1 MTFLQPF
8 VLWGLLL
15 GFLPILIHLFNRL
28 RHRKLPWAA
37 MMFLRMAN
45 RKSTKYAKVRQWL
58 VLLFRMLA
66 VMALVVALSRP
77 LAGGW
82 IKGMMSGKPDVIL
95 IIIDRSASMGAQSG
109 EKTRLERALNVM
121 IDSAKSYGEGVRL
134 VVMEHTDQRPREV
147 KGGVE
152 ALKNVVG
159 KGVTDTAADIPTLL
173 ESAAD
178 WFKETNPGIG
188 EIWIASDLQASNW
201 DPSAEVRWRQLSSKL
216 DALPQ
221 SVRVRLMAMDEETPA
236 NVSVRLKSV
245 ARQRVA
251 DRVELVLQLE
261 LSRGAALAGEVDLAV
276 FVEGEENG
284 ETISLEGAT
293 HVHELRFP
301 LRKGDQSGWGYV
313 ELVDK
318 EDGNAQDNVAYFV
331 YGEPVKAKTAVVGN
345 LDLFPTQFLHLAA
358 APDSTNTNQVSEVI
372 PPADT
377 EERTWTDYAMVLWQD
392 KLPQGDSAEKLS
404 QYLKAG
410 GLVVFFPNQA
420 PDEVRFNGLGWGAL
434 KRYEDNGKQFETWQ
448 QLVAAENDQEH
459 LGLRITSY
467 TDNEGPLQRTEEGLY
482 LPVDDLRVNQ
492 RRAIEGDG
500 LIQAAF
506 EDGVPW
512 LMAKTVGRGQ
522 VVFCGTQPSDAWSSL
537 TEGLVLVPMLQRL
550 LSQGEAMLSGRFV
563 QGHMLSAGDDR
574 ANEGERWVSEEV
586 GKGSAKDFNSQA
598 GVYRMGQRIV
608 AVNRPEREDLSPALE
623 EDSVRELFGEV
634 PVALAQEKAQGG
646 ASDDPKEIWQWFLVA
661 MAMAL
666 LIEGI
671 LILPK
676 GADERVEIQT
686 TASGKV
692 AAKGGV

>member
-1 MTFLQPF
+1 
-8 VLWGLLL
+8 
-15 GFLPILIHLFNRL
+15 
-28 RHRKLPWAA
+28 
-37 MMFLRMAN
+37 
-45 RKSTKYAKVRQWL
+45 
-58 VLLFRMLA
+58 
-66 VMALVVALSRP
+66 
-77 LAGGW
+77 
-82 IKGMMSGKPDVIL
+82 
-95 IIIDRSASMGAQSG
+95 
-109 EKTRLERALNVM
+109 
-121 IDSAKSYGEGVRL
+121 
-134 VVMEHTDQRPREV
+134 
-147 KGGVE
+147 
-152 ALKNVVG
+152 
-159 KGVTDTAADIPTLL
+159 
-173 ESAAD
+173 
-178 WFKETNPGIG
+178 
-188 EIWIASDLQASNW
+188 
-201 DPSAEVRWRQLSSKL
+201 
-216 DALPQ
+216 
-221 SVRVRLMAMDEETPA
+221 
-236 NVSVRLKSV
+236 
-245 ARQRVA
+245 
-251 DRVELVLQLE
+251 
-261 LSRGAALAGEVDLAV
+261 
-276 FVEGEENG
+276 
-284 ETISLEGAT
+284 
-293 HVHELRFP
+293 
-301 LRKGDQSGWGYV
+301 V

-331 YGEPVKAKTAVVGN
+331 YGEPVKAKTAVVGTP
-345 LDLFPTQFLHLAA
+345 DLFPTQFLNLAA
-358 APDSTNTNQVSEVI
+358 APDPANTNQVSEVI
-372 PPADT
+372 PPGGT
-377 EERTWTDYAMVLWQD
+377 EGRVWTDYAMVLWQD
-392 KLPQGDSAEKLS
+392 KLPQGDLAEKLT
-404 QYLKAG
+404 QYVKAG
-410 GLVVFFPNQA
+410 GLVVCFPNQA

-459 LGLRITSY
+459 LGFKITSY

-586 GKGSAKDFNSQA
+586 GEGSAKDFNSQA
-598 GVYRMGQRIV
+598 GVYRMGQRLV
-608 AVNRPEREDLSPALE
+608 AVNRPEREDLSPSLE
-623 EDSVRELFGEV
+623 ADGVRGLFGEV
-634 PVALAQEKAQGG
+634 PVALAQEKAQDG

-676 GADERVEIQT
+676 GTDERVEIQT